1 MAAGWKNPKAP
12 YDFTQGE
19 WEDYKKNYS
28 NLSWEEYKQMKEWNV
43 EERMA
48 QPQANQDSNNRAY
61 PANKKYSFA
70 ESYAKQMEATDPV
83 HYHFDIEPFDYIHD
97 NQMGFAE
104 GNVIKYITRWRY
116 KENGIEDLYKAKQY
130 IDMLIAKELI
140 DGESR
145 S

>member
-1 MAAGWKNPKAP
+1 
-12 YDFTQGE
+12 
-19 WEDYKKNYS
+19 
-28 NLSWEEYKQMKEWNV
+28 
-43 EERMA
+43 MA

-116 KENGIEDLYKAKQY
+116 KDNGIEDLYKAKQY

-140 DGESR
+140 DDTDER
-145 S
+145 

>member
-104 GNVIKYITRWRY
+104 GNVVKYITRWRY

-130 IDMLIAKELI
+130 IDMLIAKELV
-140 DGESR
+140 DDNP
-145 S
+145 

>member
-1 MAAGWKNPKAP
+1 MAAGWKNPDVP

-43 EERMA
+43 EERMG
-48 QPQANQDSNNRAY
+48 
-61 PANKKYSFA
+61 NKKYSFT
-70 ESYAKQMEATDPV
+70 ESYNKPIKEATDPV
-83 HYHFDIEPFDYIHD
+83 HYQFDIEPFDYIHD

-116 KENGIEDLYKAKQY
+116 KDNGIEDLYKAKQY
-130 IDMLIAKELI
+130 IDMLIAKELV
-140 DGESR
+140 DDNP
-145 S
+145 

>member
-1 MAAGWKNPKAP
+1 MTAGWKNPKAP

-28 NLSWEEYKQMKEWNV
+28 NLSWEEYKQTKEWNV

-104 GNVIKYITRWRY
+104 GNVVKYITRWRY
-116 KENGIEDLYKAKQY
+116 KDNGIEDLYKAKQY
-130 IDMLIAKELI
+130 IDMLIAKELV
-140 DGESR
+140 DDNP
-145 S
+145 

>member
-104 GNVIKYITRWRY
+104 GNVVKYITRWRY

-130 IDMLIAKELI
+130 IDMLIAKEI
-140 DGESR
+140 TDEQR
-145 S
+145 N